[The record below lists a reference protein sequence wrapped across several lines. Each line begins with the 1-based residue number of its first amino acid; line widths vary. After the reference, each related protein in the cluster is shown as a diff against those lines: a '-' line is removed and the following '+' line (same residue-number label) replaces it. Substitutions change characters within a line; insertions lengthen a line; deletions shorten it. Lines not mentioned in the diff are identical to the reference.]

1 LICIKGDSAPSGDF
15 RGMSNVEPLLAHTS
29 NCVYCAARP
38 LGVCGALGD
47 GEAFRELKESRRAV
61 RVLDAGLPIYRQGDP
76 AGDLFNLVSGWVVQ
90 YQDLEDGRRQVL
102 RFLVPGALFGYE
114 PSGVKGMCH
123 GAEALTN
130 ASLCVIPAVRMT
142 ELRHRHDAFNERFL
156 WMVERDSHLAFDH
169 MMSLGQRDARE
180 RVAHLLLELAVRSSG
195 HLPVTPGEVF
205 KIPLNQPLIAEATGL
220 TAIHVNRMLRRLR
233 EDQILDFHHG
243 RLTVIHPEQ
252 LVALAGVSDSMLALW
267 TRASQPLDEAIHA

>member
-1 LICIKGDSAPSGDF
+1 MTEA
-15 RGMSNVEPLLAHTS
+15 EPLLAHTS

-47 GEAFRELKESRRAV
+47 GEAFRELRDSRRAV
-61 RVLDAGLPIYRQGDP
+61 RILDAGLPIYRQGDP
-76 AGDLFNLVSGWVVQ
+76 TGDLFNLVSGWVVQ

-130 ASLCVIPAVRMT
+130 ASLCVVPAARMT
-142 ELRHRHDAFNERFL
+142 ELRAKHAAFNERFL
-156 WMVERDSHLAFDH
+156 WMLERDSHLAFDH

-180 RVAHLLLELAVRSSG
+180 RIAHLLLELAVRSTG
-195 HLPVTPGEVF
+195 RFPHVAGEVF

-220 TAIHVNRMLRRLR
+220 TSIHVNRMLRRLR
-233 EDQILDFHHG
+233 EDQILDFRNG
-243 RLTVIHPEQ
+243 RLTVINPEQ
-252 LVALAGVSDSMLALW
+252 LVAVAGVSDALLALW
-267 TRASQPLDEAIHA
+267 TRAGQGEACVA